1 MFKNKKFNEETIGI
15 AAPIPGASCLLEAKQ
30 LTLSHASHPNTQNQ
44 LSEAPIIAR
53 WQSQDEGWARTPKSV
68 LGPFAGLPSW
78 YRQVQVANQG
88 HVLATQR

>member
-1 MFKNKKFNEETIGI
+1 MWKFTVIFLQHFEGFQLFKNKKFNEETIGI

-53 WQSQDEGWARTPKSV
+53 WQSQD
-68 LGPFAGLPSW
+68 
-78 YRQVQVANQG
+78 
-88 HVLATQR
+88 